1 MLFRHDSWL
10 SRSFSKMSQGDPRG
24 SLVRIPKR
32 IKIKEKTT
40 LGYSLAKQ
48 LQKILTGEREFGR
61 VLLRARSGKKGRLKN
76 LPESEGKKSLK
87 SDDTPTK

>member
-1 MLFRHDSWL
+1 
-10 SRSFSKMSQGDPRG
+10 MSQGG
-24 SLVRIPKR
+24 SRVTLVRIPKR
-32 IKIKEKTT
+32 VKIKEKQHLDT
-40 LGYSLAKQ
+40 LE
-48 LQKILTGEREFGR
+48 QKSSKKLTGEREFGR